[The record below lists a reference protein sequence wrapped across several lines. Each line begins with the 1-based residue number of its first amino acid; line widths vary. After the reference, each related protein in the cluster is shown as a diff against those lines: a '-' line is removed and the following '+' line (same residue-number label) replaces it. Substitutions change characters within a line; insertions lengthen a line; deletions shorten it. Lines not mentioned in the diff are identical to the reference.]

1 MNDLFLSLIPIL
13 CSCNG
18 DLEIL
23 LYSRHLLSFLLSFF
37 LKVEGFFTRQ
47 LHMCI
52 ILGYFYAPR
61 LGVRRDKRSL
71 WPLAESDG
79 YEVCNTSINKVL
91 YIVIYTGLAQ
101 YRAIMYQSK

>member
-23 LYSRHLLSFLLSFF
+23 LYSRHLLSLLLSFF

-61 LGVRRDKRSL
+61 LGVRRDKRSPWRNISPHLFLCSSLL
-71 WPLAESDG
+71 WL
-79 YEVCNTSINKVL
+79 
-91 YIVIYTGLAQ
+91 IYLQTYLLLE
-101 YRAIMYQSK
+101 